1 MPPASG
7 LDSFLFVTTGAEAVE
22 AAVKLARHAT
32 GKPNIIVFQGSYHGR
47 TLLTGAMTTSKN
59 IFRGR
64 YGPAPAG
71 IFVAP
76 FPSTDFGDLS
86 VETCLE
92 QLELMFATQTAAN
105 ETAAVVIEPVLGEG
119 GYRPCPP
126 EFLQGIANI
135 CQKHGV
141 LFIADEVQTGFGR
154 TGKMFAIERSGAK
167 PDVLVFAKGI
177 ASGIPIAGIASR
189 KELTDAQ
196 PAGAQ
201 GGTYAGNAI
210 ACAAANA
217 TIGVLSKDGFMD
229 DVNARGEQLRAGL
242 HEMKHLLPVKD
253 IRGHGLMIGI
263 EFDKDVVPKGFAG
276 KISKACLSRGMIILS
291 TGVFETIRMI
301 PPLNVSASECDESLK
316 IMKAA
321 FEEVAA
327 ELK

>member
-1 MPPASG
+1 
-7 LDSFLFVTTGAEAVE
+7 
-22 AAVKLARHAT
+22 
-32 GKPNIIVFQGSYHGR
+32 
-47 TLLTGAMTTSKN
+47 MTTSKN

-76 FPSTDFGDLS
+76 FPASDFGNMS
-86 VETCLE
+86 VETCLQ
-92 QLELMFATQTAAN
+92 QLELLFETQTSAA

-119 GYRPCPP
+119 GYLPCPP
-126 EFLQGIANI
+126 EFLRGIQRI
-135 CQKHGV
+135 CNKHDV

-167 PDVLVFAKGI
+167 PDVMVFAKGI

-189 KELTDAQ
+189 RELTDKQ
-196 PAGAQ
+196 PAGSQ
-201 GGTYAGNAI
+201 GGTYAGNAM

-217 TIGVLSKDGFMD
+217 TIGVLTRQGFLD
-229 DVNARGEQLRAGL
+229 HVNERGDQLRTGI
-242 HEMKHLLPVKD
+242 EDMRQLLPVKD

-263 EFDKDVVPKGFAG
+263 EFDKSVVPKGMAS
-276 KISKACLSRGMIILS
+276 KVTKACLSRGMIILS

-301 PPLNVSASECDESLK
+301 PPLNVSASECEEALT
-316 IMKAA
+316 ILKAA
-321 FEEVAA
+321 FEEVAE